1 MAAGGI
7 GAQLSQPPLTLVNS
21 SNALTQKHFQRTLVD
36 AVFRPS
42 PLFWRLTRL
51 GRKFTGGALV
61 WPLVNQEEL
70 TGGAYLG
77 AQMLSTDTT
86 DSIQPAELQWRAY
99 QQLIAIPVLDAVL
112 NQGPQGVVNLVR
124 AKEEV
129 AFGSL
134 LQKLNRAVQRVSPQ
148 NTSID
153 LDGVPIALAGSGT
166 YAGITIQNNSTTGFV
181 WESNGG
187 SGPSGAASGPAGR
200 RVTAR
205 RISRA
210 DSRASSRRTS
220 VRAFT
225 SPAVCTGTRTSSSR

>member
-21 SNALTQKHFQRTLVD
+21 SNALTQKHFQKTLVD

-42 PLFWRLTRL
+42 PL
-51 GRKFTGGALV
+51 V
-61 WPLVNQEEL
+61 WPIVNQEEL
-70 TGGAYLG
+70 TGGSYWG

-99 QQLIAIPVLDAVL
+99 QQLIAIPVLDAIL

-148 NTSID
+148 NTAID
-153 LDGVPIALAGSGT
+153 LDGVPLALASSGT
-166 YAGITIQNNSTTGFV
+166 YAGITIQNNATTGFV
-181 WESNGG
+181 WECNGG
-187 SGPSGAASGPAGR
+187 NGITTNP
-200 RVTAR
+200 
-205 RISRA
+205 
-210 DSRASSRRTS
+210 
-220 VRAFT
+220 
-225 SPAVCTGTRTSSSR
+225 